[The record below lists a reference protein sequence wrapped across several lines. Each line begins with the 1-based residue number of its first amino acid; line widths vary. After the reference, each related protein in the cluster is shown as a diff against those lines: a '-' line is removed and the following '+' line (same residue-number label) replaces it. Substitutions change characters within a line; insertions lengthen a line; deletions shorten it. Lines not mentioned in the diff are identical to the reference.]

1 MRSRDL
7 ELTEPMLLNGS
18 PWGRHRVDSGG
29 FQTNFFQ
36 AEMKELRARM
46 PFLTEADAFLEKS
59 RDAFRSPLF
68 DPLGGKCFFGRKSCS
83 IQHIVD
89 RIHSNI
95 NIIVIIDALAKNTM
109 FYPYTFNIPVLL
121 CMAE

>member
-46 PFLTEADAFLEKS
+46 PFLTEADAFLEHGM
-59 RDAFRSPLF
+59 RF
-68 DPLGGKCFFGRKSCS
+68 DHLSLTHWEGN
-83 IQHIVD
+83 V
-89 RIHSNI
+89 
-95 NIIVIIDALAKNTM
+95 
-109 FYPYTFNIPVLL
+109 
-121 CMAE
+121 